1 MEEVVS
7 MPNSGGGAFQAVST
21 AKTRLPLQGCEDY
34 LKAPLLPRPGPCAC
48 LCASTCASNLVGPGQ
63 VLRFSLPP
71 SALLIWY
78 LEFCLPHTFLPAG
91 LHTGQSGSCLRV
103 LLARHTAAHGVLPQR
118 DEYV

>member
-7 MPNSGGGAFQAVST
+7 MPNSGGGAFQAMST

-48 LCASTCASNLVGPGQ
+48 LCASTCPSNLVGPGQ
-63 VLRFSLPP
+63 VLRFSLLP

-78 LEFCLPHTFLPAG
+78 LEFCRATH
-91 LHTGQSGSCLRV
+91 
-103 LLARHTAAHGVLPQR
+103 LLACRASHWPVWFLSQGSAR
-118 DEYV
+118 